1 MWEGWVC
8 RWGRPCALARNTA
21 PTRDFAGKAGGRCS
35 FFNFFATRR
44 DGRPH
49 AGRRSG
55 SQDLPTVIGE
65 NLFRCVI
72 P

>member
-8 RWGRPCALARNTA
+8 RWGRPFAPARNTA
-21 PTRDFAGKAGGRCS
+21 PTSDFVVKAGGRCS

-44 DGRPH
+44 NSRPH
-49 AGRRSG
+49 AGRRSV

-65 NLFRCVI
+65 NLFRCAI